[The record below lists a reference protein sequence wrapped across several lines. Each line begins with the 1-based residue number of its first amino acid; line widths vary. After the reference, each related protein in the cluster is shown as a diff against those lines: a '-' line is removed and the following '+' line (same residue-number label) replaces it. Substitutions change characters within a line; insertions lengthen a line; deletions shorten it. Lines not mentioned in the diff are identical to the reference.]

1 MSEKI
6 TNIESKIKRAVE
18 EYKLDS
24 NNIEK
29 ILKERDKLREKHYN
43 YYTGN
48 VWGDARNYHACFNS
62 DFIGINNV
70 VDIIEKMAINR

>member
-1 MSEKI
+1 MPFLLSTSI
-6 TNIESKIKRAVE
+6 LPLSFSI
-18 EYKLDS
+18 
-24 NNIEK
+24 

-43 YYTGN
+43 YYTGK

-70 VDIIEKMAINR
+70 VDIIEKMAIKKK